1 MKILIGDNIKRL
13 RKEKNITQEQ
23 LAVAMNITCAAVS
36 KWERGETYPDIT
48 LLQPLAYYFGVSL
61 DDLMGYDR
69 AQTEQRINDILS
81 EYAILCRTNPSA
93 AQSLIVNAYNEYPN
107 DYRIMSAYMWNLG
120 GDYADNDKDR
130 LLAHKDEF
138 LNICD
143 KILSGCSDNKLRM
156 DAVNMQGKILW
167 AEGKVS
173 EALELY
179 RNSFPDWFTTVGQ
192 KSEQLFAK
200 NTPEFLYWVR
210 KNMYELA
217 AFAADKLVKS
227 DFFDDTVCYE
237 EKVKKSEHYGDEMSE
252 MYNKTGEAFFLVIAK
267 TIYGRL
273 ENDLK
278 YRFGREEDIIRINKK
293 YNRERERLE
302 KAARTDEALMNMN
315 KF

>member
-1 MKILIGDNIKRL
+1 
-13 RKEKNITQEQ
+13 
-23 LAVAMNITCAAVS
+23 
-36 KWERGETYPDIT
+36 
-48 LLQPLAYYFGVSL
+48 
-61 DDLMGYDR
+61 
-69 AQTEQRINDILS
+69 
-81 EYAILCRTNPSA
+81 
-93 AQSLIVNAYNEYPN
+93 
-107 DYRIMSAYMWNLG
+107 MWNLG

-143 KILSGCSDNKLRM
+143 KILSGCSDNRLRM

-227 DFFDDTVCYE
+227 DFFDDTVSYE

>member
-192 KSEQLFAK
+192 KSEQLFTK

-217 AFAADKLVKS
+217 TFAADKLVKS

>member
-1 MKILIGDNIKRL
+1 LIGDNIKRL

-81 EYAILCRTNPSA
+81 EYAILCSTNPSA

-143 KILSGCSDNKLRM
+143 KILSGCSDNRLRM

-227 DFFDDTVCYE
+227 DFFDDTVSYE

>member
-120 GDYADNDKDR
+120 GDYADNDKYG

-143 KILSGCSDNKLRM
+143 KILSGCSDNRLRM

-227 DFFDDTVCYE
+227 DFFDNTVCYE

>member
-143 KILSGCSDNKLRM
+143 KILSGCSDNRLRM

-227 DFFDDTVCYE
+227 DFFDDTVSYE

>member
-143 KILSGCSDNKLRM
+143 KILSGCSDNRLRM

-167 AEGKVS
+167 AKGKVS

-227 DFFDDTVCYE
+227 DFFDDTVSYE

>member
-143 KILSGCSDNKLRM
+143 KILSGCSDNRLRM

-217 AFAADKLVKS
+217 TFAADKLVKS

>member
-81 EYAILCRTNPSA
+81 EYAILCSTNPSA

-143 KILSGCSDNKLRM
+143 KILSGCSDNRLRM

-227 DFFDDTVCYE
+227 DFFDDTVSYE

>member
-143 KILSGCSDNKLRM
+143 KILSGCSDNRLRM

-227 DFFDDTVCYE
+227 DFFDDTVSYE

-302 KAARTDEALMNMN
+302 KAAQTDEALMNMN